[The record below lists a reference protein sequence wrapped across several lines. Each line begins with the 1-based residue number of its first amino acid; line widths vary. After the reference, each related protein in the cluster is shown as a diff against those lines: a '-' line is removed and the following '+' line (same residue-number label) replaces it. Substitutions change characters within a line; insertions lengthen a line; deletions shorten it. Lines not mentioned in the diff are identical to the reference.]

1 MNNSNDTTKSLEKT
15 NVAKTYGE
23 EKAYDLLDKTAK
35 GLSTSVERL
44 EDYLSDKDKE
54 NSENLSDNK
63 ESSSKDKISRLKTSV
78 KTETSDSFGNE
89 SNTVHNSKLKTG
101 IKSDNQNSNERGTS
115 KLKTF
120 ISNNVKK
127 HYNFNENQGKIS
139 KLATFV
145 GSTGKTFAKI
155 ERKATRASKDL
166 EKAVN
171 SNSDGTGS
179 DFLKE
184 KGKRIATKKIK
195 KASNKV
201 TKPITQKLSGLIKR
215 IMVKAIKLIIA
226 GVMAIS
232 EFVLPLAFVIIII
245 VSTLSI
251 FSWGSGTTS
260 SYESYMQD
268 IQSSY
273 DQEVNDFLRENPD
286 GIVVGVKGG
295 YGQIDWRVSLS
306 ILQGIGA
313 DLDFDNNEKELFD
326 SFNEAGLF
334 EKHEIIDQTITS
346 DDPYESEK
354 TIKVLV
360 ITNAGIDEYM
370 SWCQD
375 NFGVIR
381 DYMNSKKLGGLYGSQ
396 DYFNDT
402 QIETIYSL
410 YESDNL
416 FDEFDSKFNDYPV
429 KYGSVSTEMDLSS
442 DYYNDRNTL
451 TTSGYKG
458 QCTWLAFGRA
468 LEVSGRELPTGN
480 AQTWLSSAVAMGFT
494 TGSRPAPNSVAVL
507 AGRKYGHVAY
517 VESWD
522 GEKITISEGNIGNA
536 CSDDT
541 TCSQVEY
548 ANNHAEELVRTI
560 TYNSLQEYRDAS
572 KESGLYL
579 VGFIYLD

>member
-1 MNNSNDTTKSLEKT
+1 MNKNEDISKSLEKSS
-15 NVAKTYGE
+15 VVRTYGE

-44 EDYLSDKDKE
+44 EEYLNDKDKE
-54 NSENLSDNK
+54 NDEDLGDK
-63 ESSSKDKISRLKTSV
+63 ESSGKDDISRLKTSA
-78 KTETSDSFGNE
+78 SIDSTDIFDTE
-89 SNTVHNSKLKTG
+89 SNTEYQSRLKTGRKNNNQSSKKDGTNKLKT
-101 IKSDNQNSNERGTS
+101 
-115 KLKTF
+115 L
-120 ISNNVKK
+120 ISNKAKK
-127 HYNFNENQGKIS
+127 HYNFNENQGKVS
-139 KLATFV
+139 KLATVV
-145 GSTGKTFAKI
+145 GKTGKTVAKADRI
-155 ERKATRASKDL
+155 ATRISKDL

-171 SNSDGTGS
+171 SNSDGTG

-195 KASNKV
+195 NASNKV
-201 TKPITQKLSGLIKR
+201 TKPITQKVSGLIKR
-215 IMVKAIKLIIA
+215 IMIKAIKLIIA
-226 GVMAIS
+226 GILAIS

-295 YGQIDWRVSLS
+295 YGQIDWRVPLS

-313 DLDFDNNEKELFD
+313 DLDFDNNEKELLD
-326 SFNEAGLF
+326 TFNDTGLF

-375 NFGVIR
+375 NFDVIR
-381 DYMNSKKLGGLYGSQ
+381 DYMNSKRLGGLYGSQ
-396 DYFNDT
+396 EYFNDT

-429 KYGSVSTEMDLSS
+429 KYGSVSTEMNLSS
-442 DYYNDRNTL
+442 DYYNDRNIL

-494 TGSRPAPNSVAVL
+494 TGSRPAPNSVVVL

-560 TYNSLQEYRDAS
+560 TYNSLKEYKDAS